1 MPTAPAQRCA
11 NVATENKW
19 TYDENRV
26 LLGAIEQFSNGKIVW
41 DVVGKVMKDAG
52 FERTG
57 KMCRHRYGR
66 IVKGQTKPGVNRC
79 NCGQR
84 RKGHTCTG
92 APVTP
97 ERALALLRAGAD
109 LHAAAEPGGPTP
121 LSLAQE
127 VAAAGR
133 AAEGTRRSSSSR
145 RRSRGAAR
153 RTPLP
158 GPARERAVE
167 LLRVGQCSSAS
178 RTTSRSGSR
187 CSRCS

>member
-11 NVATENKW
+11 NVANENKW

-79 NCGQR
+79 NICGQR

-92 APVTP
+92 APPSTW
-97 ERALALLRAGAD
+97 RTARLRRRKLLLRRRAR
-109 LHAAAEPGGPTP
+109 LRRREPPFSSISRVEFGLPTGVALKRCKYVRP
-121 LSLAQE
+121 AVLAQI
-127 VAAAGR
+127 
-133 AAEGTRRSSSSR
+133 
-145 RRSRGAAR
+145 
-153 RTPLP
+153 
-158 GPARERAVE
+158 
-167 LLRVGQCSSAS
+167 
-178 RTTSRSGSR
+178 
-187 CSRCS
+187 

>member
-11 NVATENKW
+11 NVANENKW

-79 NCGQR
+79 NICGQR

-92 APVTP
+92 APVQPGVLSTAQIRKGRRYRESQAP
-97 ERALALLRAGAD
+97 VALDVSMLPAPQRSSEYKRRKRMWDQRDFTATLDALA
-109 LHAAAEPGGPTP
+109 P
-121 LSLAQE
+121 
-127 VAAAGR
+127 
-133 AAEGTRRSSSSR
+133 
-145 RRSRGAAR
+145 
-153 RTPLP
+153 
-158 GPARERAVE
+158 
-167 LLRVGQCSSAS
+167 
-178 RTTSRSGSR
+178 
-187 CSRCS
+187 